1 MSGHHE
7 KQYGVMEIA
16 LNLFMACLISGV
28 ILAGTY
34 YVTAPIAVQ
43 KAEEMKTE
51 AMKALVKE
59 ADSFVPV
66 KGKTEWFEAQKGG
79 KTIAFVVPG
88 DSKGFGGEIKMLV
101 AVSKEGKVLDY
112 DILKHNETPGLGDNA
127 NIDPFKSHVRGKGVE
142 QLQVTKDPSKT
153 DEVQSMTGATIS
165 SKAVIKGIREAVE
178 EVVKYS
184 EGK

>member
-7 KQYGVMEIA
+7 KQYSVFEIA
-16 LNLFMACLISGV
+16 MNLFMACLISGV

-59 ADSFVPV
+59 ADTFKPV
-66 KGKTEWFEAQKGG
+66 EGKKEWFEAQKGG
-79 KTIAFVVPG
+79 ETVAFVVPG
-88 DSKGFGGEIKMLV
+88 ESKGFGGEIKMLV
-101 AVSKEGKVLDY
+101 AVTKDGKVLDY

-127 NIDPFKSHVRGKGVE
+127 NVDPFKSFVRGKDVE
-142 QLQVTKDPSKT
+142 HLQVTKDPSQT
-153 DEVQSMTGATIS
+153 ELIQSMTGATIS
-165 SKAVIKGIREAVE
+165 SKAVVKGIREAVE